1 MIKHDF
7 CSHFVQYQLLFRT
20 ILRIVPGITF
30 NYDTI
35 LSLTIT
41 FLKEKLMLIRHPL
54 QAPHGVRAK
63 INHTYRMDELS
74 IVRELIDHAEL
85 PQAQLTATQEMAT
98 SLVEQVRLGRRKSTG
113 IDSFLT
119 EYSLSS
125 DEGIALMCLAE
136 ALLRIP
142 DKATIDGLIKDK
154 LSSADWS
161 AHLGQSESFFIN
173 ATTWALILTGKVLSP
188 ETAESRLSQA
198 ILTLA
203 KSGGEGIIR
212 KAVEK
217 AMRIMSK
224 QFVMG
229 RTMTEALTSAKKKEA
244 IGYRYSYDMLGEAA
258 LTSNDAERYFQSYS
272 KAIEEIGTNADKNL
286 NLYQRAGISIKLSAL
301 HPRYQESQRDRV
313 LDELVPKLLLLAQ
326 AAKQFNIAI
335 TIDAEESE
343 RLELSMDV
351 IERVFM
357 DDSLNGWNG
366 FGIAVQ
372 SYQKRAYALLDWVA
386 ELAQKKQRRMMVRL
400 IKGAYWDSEIKKA
413 QMLGLSG
420 YPVFTRKVFTD
431 VSFQACAKKLLT
443 MTEWIY
449 PQFATHNAYSVA
461 MIMNIVGDYRDFEF
475 QCLHGMGN
483 ELYELIV
490 PATKLGIPCRIYAPV
505 GSHEDLLPYLVRR
518 LLENGANSSFV
529 NRIVDEKAPISSLVE
544 DPVSMAGLSLEKIN
558 QNIPLPAAIFA
569 PLHANSAGFDFTDRE
584 AVARLQQ
591 HYATINLTNWHAKP
605 LIAGRDGGQIES
617 SAASPQQTTRTIG
630 SVSDATNEDIEWALN
645 QAVIAFKPWASTAVN
660 ERAASL
666 ERFADLLEQQQF
678 ELFAILCLEAGKTWN
693 DAVGEVREAVDFCRY
708 YAQMARKSMTDP
720 IKLHGYTGELNELS
734 LHPRG
739 VVLCISPWN
748 FPLAIFTGQI
758 AAALVTG
765 NCVIA
770 KPAGQTPL
778 IGSFAVKLMHEAG
791 IPAGVV
797 QFLPGPGSTVGARLV
812 EDLRIKAVIFTGSTN
827 TANLINKTLAT
838 RGGPIIPFI
847 AETGGQNAMI
857 VDSSALLE
865 QVTLDVLNS
874 AFGSA
879 GQRCSALR
887 VLYVQSE
894 VYPRMIALLKGAM
907 AELTVGDPRWLV
919 TDVGPVIDK
928 AALTGLQDHVAEMQ
942 KEHEIIYQCGL
953 PKECDGGYFMPPVA
967 IAINSM
973 NVLKKEV
980 FGPVLHVISY
990 ERKDLDQVIDEINST
1005 GYGLTLGIHS
1015 RISKTAEYIRDRV
1028 HAGNCYVNRNMI
1040 GAVVGLQ
1047 PFGGEGLSG
1056 TGPKAGGPHY
1066 LLRLCVERTYTVDTT
1081 AAGGNASLMALPEV

>member
-1 MIKHDF
+1 
-7 CSHFVQYQLLFRT
+7 
-20 ILRIVPGITF
+20 
-30 NYDTI
+30 
-35 LSLTIT
+35 
-41 FLKEKLMLIRHPL
+41 MLERHLL
-54 QAPHGVRAK
+54 QAPHGLRAN
-63 INHTYRMDELS
+63 INHTYRRDEL
-74 IVRELIDHAEL
+74 ILVQELIAHAEL
-85 PQAQLTATQEMAT
+85 SQAQLASIKAMAT
-98 SLVEQVRLGRRKSTG
+98 SLVEQVRTLRRKSTG

-125 DEGIALMCLAE
+125 EEGIALMCLAE
-136 ALLRIP
+136 ALLRVP

-154 LSSADWS
+154 LSSADWA

-173 ATTWALILTGKVLSP
+173 ATTWALILTGKVLNP

-198 ILTLA
+198 FLKLL
-203 KSGGEGIIR
+203 SRGGEGVIR
-212 KAVEK
+212 KSVEK

-229 RTMTEALTSAKKKEA
+229 RTIAEALTNAKKKEA
-244 IGYRYSYDMLGEAA
+244 LGYRYSYDMLGEAA
-258 LTSNDAERYFQSYS
+258 LTAHDAERYFQSYS

-286 NLYQRAGISIKLSAL
+286 SLYQRAGISIKLSAL
-301 HPRYQESQRDRV
+301 HPRYNESQRERV
-313 LDELVPKLLLLAQ
+313 LDELTPKLLLLAQ
-326 AAKQFNIAI
+326 AAKAFNIAM

-351 IERVFM
+351 IEKVFM
-357 DDSLNGWNG
+357 DDSLNGWHG

-386 ELAQKKQRRMMVRL
+386 DLAQKKQRRMMVRL

-461 MIMNIVGDYRDFEF
+461 MIMTLVGDYRDFEF

-483 ELYELIV
+483 ELYEQIV
-490 PATKLGIPCRIYAPV
+490 PATKFGIPCRIYAPV

-529 NRIVDEKAPISSLVE
+529 NRIVDEKAPISLLVE
-544 DPVSMAGLSLEKIN
+544 DPVATAQQSLDKIN
-558 QNIPLPAAIFA
+558 QNIPLPLAIFE
-569 PLHANSAGFDFTDRE
+569 PQHVNSSGFDFTDRD

-591 HYATINLTNWHAKP
+591 HYGAKELNHWHAKP
-605 LIAGRDGGQIES
+605 LIAGREGGHIES
-617 SAASPQQTTRTIG
+617 SVVSPQQTNRTIG
-630 SVSDATNEDIEWALN
+630 RVSDATEEDIDWALN
-645 QAVIAFKPWASTAVN
+645 QAVLAFKPWAANPV
-660 ERAASL
+660 EDRASCL
-666 ERFADLLEQQQF
+666 ERFANLLEQHQA
-678 ELFAILCLEAGKTWN
+678 ELLSILCLEAGKTWN
-693 DAVGEVREAVDFCRY
+693 DAIGEVREAVDFCRY
-708 YAQMARKSMTDP
+708 YAHRARLLMSSPTQF
-720 IKLHGYTGELNELS
+720 HGYTGETNELS

-748 FPLAIFTGQI
+748 FPLAIFTGQVV
-758 AAALVTG
+758 AALVTG

-778 IGSFAVKLMHEAG
+778 IGAFAVKLMHEAG
-791 IPAGVV
+791 VPEAVV
-797 QFLPGPGSTVGARLV
+797 QFLPGPGSTVGGRLV
-812 EDLRIKAVIFTGSTN
+812 EDLRIKAVIFTGSTQ

-838 RGGPIIPFI
+838 RGGSIVPFI

-865 QVTLDVLNS
+865 QVTLDVINS

-894 VYPRMIALLKGAM
+894 VYPRMIELLKGAM
-907 AELTVGDPRWLV
+907 AELVVGQPQWLV

-928 AALTGLQDHVAEMQ
+928 AALTSLQDHVKAMQ
-942 KEHEIIYQCGL
+942 EVHETIYQCEL
-953 PKECDGGYFMPPVA
+953 PQECHEGYFMPPVA
-967 IAINSM
+967 IAIDSM
-973 NVLKKEV
+973 HSLKKEV

-990 ERKDLDQVIDEINST
+990 KKEDLDHVIDDINST

-1015 RISKTAEYIRDRV
+1015 RINKTAEYIRERV
-1028 HAGNCYVNRNMI
+1028 NAGNCYVNRNMV

-1066 LLRLCVERTYTVDTT
+1066 LQRLCVERTYTVDTT
-1081 AAGGNASLMALPEV
+1081 AAGGNASLMALPEG